1 MGQRVILVLTH
12 DSIGLGEDGPTH
24 QPIEHLAALRAV
36 PNLHV
41 FRPADAVE
49 TAECWALAL
58 VRTEGPSILAL
69 TRQNLP
75 TVRTTFDDIN
85 HCARGAYIL
94 EEAEGRRLV
103 TLLATGSEVAIALG
117 ARKRLQAYGVG
128 AAVVSMPCFE
138 LFDQQD
144 RTYHKE
150 VLGPVLRIAIEA
162 GSPFGWTRY
171 VRHESDVVGIR
182 GFGASG
188 PAEALYQHFGITAE
202 RVVEVVRKRL

>member
-1 MGQRVILVLTH
+1 MILVLTH

-24 QPIEHLAALRAV
+24 QPIEHLAALRAM

-41 FRPADAVE
+41 FRPADATE

-58 VRTEGPSILAL
+58 VRTEGPSALAL
-69 TRQNLP
+69 SRQNLP
-75 TVRTTFDDIN
+75 AVRATFDDVN
-85 HCARGAYIL
+85 RSARGAYIL
-94 EEAEGRRLV
+94 EEAEGRRMA

-128 AAVVSMPCFE
+128 TAVVSMPCFE
-138 LFDQQD
+138 LFEQQD
-144 RTYHKE
+144 ATYRRQ
-150 VLGPVLRIAIEA
+150 VLGAVLRIAIEA

-171 VRHESDVVGIR
+171 VRHEDDVVGMR
-182 GFGASG
+182 SFGASG
-188 PAEALYQHFGITAE
+188 PAEALYRHFGITSE